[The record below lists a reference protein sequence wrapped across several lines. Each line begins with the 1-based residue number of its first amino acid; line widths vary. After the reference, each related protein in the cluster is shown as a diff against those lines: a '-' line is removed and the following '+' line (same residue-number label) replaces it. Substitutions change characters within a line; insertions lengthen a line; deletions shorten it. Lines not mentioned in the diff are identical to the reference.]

1 MKIIITKFFY
11 LSIKNKRKWKY
22 RFYIICLLLSLGFS
36 QSPSQ
41 IYFMELDSS
50 VIQDSLSALLRNNF
64 DDFHEYRLKQ
74 FSLHDS
80 IKAFYA
86 LRPIEARIDTLIFSN
101 HFDISPQYLHHIFS
115 LKTENTIGQ
124 NVVNERLRNIQK
136 LYPFILE
143 IPNYRF
149 GRISEEK
156 MGLQIDFSPE
166 FQNYFSAL
174 VGANQGIDLG
184 WDVTGEIEMHFENT
198 FHRTET
204 IGFHWQKLDSLS
216 QNLRFE
222 YEDPFPFGQ
231 PIGINLSYE
240 RNVINGHFSEIS
252 SQLGLSINTT
262 ILGQISLA
270 VESSDIFATA
280 QGKDLGF
287 MSNHSKS
294 MVAKISAQNL
304 NHRWLPSKGFNY
316 YLEGKIGNLQDGL
329 SYGLSF
335 KGKTILPVRGKWI
348 STFQLWGEKF
358 AIKNSEVPE
367 SRKIR
372 FGGLETLKGFREDEF
387 LSDWVV
393 IPEMKLSYI
402 LSEDLHF
409 ISFIQSGWFHD
420 ASSPKSSYGFGI
432 SQINKNAVIE
442 IHYGLEMASLFSD
455 GNIHIRYSSRF

>member
-166 FQNYFSAL
+166 
-174 VGANQGIDLG
+174 
-184 WDVTGEIEMHFENT
+184 
-198 FHRTET
+198 
-204 IGFHWQKLDSLS
+204 
-216 QNLRFE
+216 
-222 YEDPFPFGQ
+222 
-231 PIGINLSYE
+231 
-240 RNVINGHFSEIS
+240 
-252 SQLGLSINTT
+252 
-262 ILGQISLA
+262 
-270 VESSDIFATA
+270 
-280 QGKDLGF
+280 
-287 MSNHSKS
+287 
-294 MVAKISAQNL
+294 
-304 NHRWLPSKGFNY
+304 
-316 YLEGKIGNLQDGL
+316 
-329 SYGLSF
+329 
-335 KGKTILPVRGKWI
+335 
-348 STFQLWGEKF
+348 
-358 AIKNSEVPE
+358 
-367 SRKIR
+367 
-372 FGGLETLKGFREDEF
+372 
-387 LSDWVV
+387 
-393 IPEMKLSYI
+393 
-402 LSEDLHF
+402 
-409 ISFIQSGWFHD
+409 
-420 ASSPKSSYGFGI
+420 
-432 SQINKNAVIE
+432 
-442 IHYGLEMASLFSD
+442 
-455 GNIHIRYSSRF
+455 